1 MLQASLYCSGREP
14 CPTSAYEKRNF
25 AWFGDRSADHQP
37 GPESLTGVPPN
48 GNNPDLF
55 TLTKYPHRAVWN
67 IEIAQVDA
75 DKLSEPESGRI
86 KQLEHRSIP

>member
-25 AWFGDRSADHQP
+25 AWCGERAADRQP
-37 GPESLTGVPPN
+37 GPKSLKGVPPN

-55 TLTKYPHRAVWN
+55 TLTEYPHRAVWD
-67 IEIAQVDA
+67 IEIAQVNA
-75 DKLSEPESGRI
+75 DELCESESG
-86 KQLEHRSIP
+86 